1 MKKIQW
7 FVVVFVLFTLILSA
21 CGAAATATQPSATE
35 VMATEVVATEVVP
48 TEAPVTNEQEL
59 CAPEAAGAENATELV
74 IGTGGTG
81 GVFYPFGEGLAN
93 ILSANMPGVTT
104 SFIETGGSVDNM
116 KFIQSDEAQIGFS
129 TVDSAYDAIQGQGA
143 YTESGKIP
151 ACALA
156 VLYTSFVHVV
166 ASETSGITTV
176 ADMQGKIV
184 SVGDSGS
191 STEGAADRVLEAAGL
206 DPQSDITR
214 QNLSIA
220 DAGAAMTA
228 GTIDAFFWIGG
239 LPTKAVS
246 DMLAAGTKV
255 KFVDASEYVGP
266 IIEKYG
272 PVYSAFSLSK
282 DVYGTEADV
291 AGIGIGNI
299 LFVNENMSEEQA
311 YQILTVIFDH
321 LDEVHTWHAQA
332 ANLTVENAAGG
343 SSIPLHPGAIKFYR
357 DQGVIQ

>member
-1 MKKIQW
+1 MKKIQQ
-7 FVVVFVLFTLILSA
+7 FAMFFVLFALLLSA
-21 CGAAATATQPSATE
+21 CGGAATSTQPAATELPATE
-35 VMATEVVATEVVP
+35 VMATEAAA
-48 TEAPVTNEQEL
+48 TEAPVTSEQEI
-59 CAPEAAGAENATELV
+59 CTPELTNAGSDTELI

-93 ILSANMPGVTT
+93 ILTANMPGVTT
-104 SFIETGGSVDNM
+104 TFIETGGSVDNIKM
-116 KFIQSDEAQIGFS
+116 VDKGEIQIGFS
-129 TVDSAYDAIQGQGA
+129 TVDSAYDAILGQGA
-143 YTESGKIP
+143 YADIG
-151 ACALA
+151 AMRVCALA
-156 VLYTSFVHVV
+156 VLYNSFVHVV
-166 ASETSGITTV
+166 ASEASGITSV
-176 ADMQGKIV
+176 ADMKGRIV

-206 DPQSDITR
+206 DPQVDITR

-220 DAGAAMTA
+220 DATAAMSA
-228 GTIDAFFWIGG
+228 GSIDAFFWIGG

-266 IIEKYG
+266 LMEEYG
-272 PVYSAFSLSK
+272 PVYTTHILGR

-291 AGIGIGNI
+291 PGIGIGNI
-299 LFVNENMSEEQA
+299 LFVNQNMSEDQA

-321 LDEVHTWHAQA
+321 LDEVHALHPQA

-343 SSIPLHPGAIKFYR
+343 SSIPLHPGAITFFR
-357 DQGVIQ
+357 DRGVIQ